1 MRLSAY
7 RDCSRTELSF
17 ERDRTTSSFIEI
29 LSNSSD
35 AEKNDHRIIL
45 SGRNVR
51 AYKVTAI
58 DHEIGIFPL
67 DTGENTSAS
76 LFKVRDA
83 PDFLSNMLQFIIIN
97 LLKTVSSL
105 SPPAQKAA

>member
-1 MRLSAY
+1 MGPAWAVCLSPC

-17 ERDRTTSSFIEI
+17 ERDRTTSSFTEI

-35 AEKNDHRIIL
+35 AEKNDHRIIP

-58 DHEIGIFPL
+58 DHETGIFPL
-67 DTGENTSAS
+67 DTGENTSAA

-83 PDFLSNMLQFIIIN
+83 PDLLSNMLQFIIIN
-97 LLKTVSSL
+97 LFKTISS
-105 SPPAQKAA
+105 